1 MNRTIISLIAL
12 SNIALIAIF
21 SSPVIAADG
30 KAVFEKTCKMCHVP
44 GIAGAPKLGDKAD
57 WAARNKKGMDTL
69 VKNAIS
75 GYKGTKGMM
84 PPKGGN
90 PKLSDGDVKAAVKYM
105 LDASK

>member
-30 KAVFEKTCKMCHVP
+30 KAVFEKTCKICHVP
-44 GIAGAPKLGDKAD
+44 GIAGAPKLGDKAV
-57 WAARNKKGMDTL
+57 WATRNKKGMDTL
-69 VKNAIS
+69 VKNAI
-75 GYKGTKGMM
+75 GGFKGAKGMM

>member
-1 MNRTIISLIAL
+1 MNRTIISLIGL
-12 SNIALIAIF
+12 SNIALIATF
-21 SSPVIAADG
+21 STPVLAADG
-30 KAVFEKTCKMCHVP
+30 KAIFEKTCKMCHVP

-69 VKNAIS
+69 VKNAIG
-75 GYKGTKGMM
+75 GYKGAKGMM

-105 LDASK
+105 LDSSK

>member
-1 MNRTIISLIAL
+1 MNKTITSLTVLSGIAL
-12 SNIALIAIF
+12 AITF
-21 SSPVIAADG
+21 SAPLMAADG

-44 GIAGAPKLGDKAD
+44 GIAGAPKLGDKAE

-69 VKNAIS
+69 VKNAI
-75 GYKGTKGMM
+75 GGFKGAKGMM

-90 PKLSDGDVKAAVKYM
+90 PKLSDADVKAAVQYM